1 MEIEILNQEKMDN
14 YNFTKGKWIVSSD
27 FYIWADNTKIAD
39 CTNNNQAT
47 IYRIKKKKEMKANAL
62 LISKA
67 PEILE
72 KLIKCIYIL
81 DVKCTDGCVNKTW
94 IDFQNGNGEDI
105 GIEIDR
111 FIKESKQLIK
121 EATEL

>member
-1 MEIEILNQEKMDN
+1 MENIQQIVNSLIDKKAKENNTIDLNAYAIGALD
-14 YNFTKGKWIVSSD
+14 
-27 FYIWADNTKIAD
+27 
-39 CTNNNQAT
+39 
-47 IYRIKKKKEMKANAL
+47 AL

-67 PEILE
+67 PEMLE
-72 KLIKCIYIL
+72 KLKECIYIL